1 MTVPLV
7 GRIHWPSVILTV
19 LFMYFALPWI
29 MSMVGGLGSGSKSKA
44 K

>member
-29 MSMVGGLGSGSKSKA
+29 MGMVGGMGASKSKKA
-44 K
+44 A

>member
-1 MTVPLV
+1 MSVPLV

-29 MSMVGGLGSGSKSKA
+29 MGMVSGVGSKSTA
-44 K
+44 KK